1 VDGKEKGEG
10 REENFECIF
19 TNQQRGFPSKKNLY
33 IGEGNVL
40 DLVVLHVESS
50 FVIVMKCIR

>member
-1 VDGKEKGEG
+1 MERRRKKAG
-10 REENFECIF
+10 RKTLSVYLR
-19 TNQQRGFPSKKNLY
+19 TNREDSHLKKNLY